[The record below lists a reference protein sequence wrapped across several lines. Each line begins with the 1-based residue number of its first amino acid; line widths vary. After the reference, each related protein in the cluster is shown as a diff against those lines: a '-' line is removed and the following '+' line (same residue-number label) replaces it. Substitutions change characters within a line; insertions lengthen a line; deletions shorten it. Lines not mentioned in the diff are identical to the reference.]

1 MMLHGLLR
9 ALLSSFLGTLGFA
22 VLLHS
27 PRRAIIPASIVGA
40 AAYLLYWLL
49 LTLGAPEYIA
59 VFMGALCGS
68 LSAQWLARRMHMI
81 ATVFVL
87 LSIVAAVPGLGL
99 YRCMELLGASSPEA
113 LAVGVSA
120 MVSIVMI
127 VLGIG
132 MGSFLFRAALSLKYP
147 R

>member
-59 VFMGALCGS
+59 VFMGA

-132 MGSFLFRAALSLKYP
+132 MGSFLFRAALSLKHP